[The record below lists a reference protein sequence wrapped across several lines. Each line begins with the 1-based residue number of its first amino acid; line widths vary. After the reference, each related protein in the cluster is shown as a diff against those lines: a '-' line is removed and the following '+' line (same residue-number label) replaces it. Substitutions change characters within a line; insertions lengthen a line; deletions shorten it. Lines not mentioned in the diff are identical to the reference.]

1 MMCGRCLMA
10 RSKAGKD
17 WVGPRWYYHPETDR
31 PKCTDCGTAPMWWWA
46 WANICKRCAT
56 KGGQP
61 DTERV
66 DVDKVLA
73 YFGGSE
79 ARAREFLEEVR

>member
-1 MMCGRCLMA
+1 
-10 RSKAGKD
+10 
-17 WVGPRWYYHPETDR
+17 
-31 PKCTDCGTAPMWWWA
+31 MWWWA